1 MSDKNKFS
9 YIQLEDSWLKH
20 LLPEF
25 QKEYM
30 KSLKYFLTSELKKN
44 KTIFPKGSQMFLALN
59 STPYSKVKVVILGQD
74 PYHGIGQAHGLCF
87 SVPRGVEKPPS
98 LVNIFKELNSDLGI
112 KFPSHGSL
120 LSWANQGVLLLNSVL
135 SVEKGIPASHAG
147 MGWEIFTDRII
158 NLVNQKEGIVFILWG
173 NYAIKK
179 ASKID
184 RSRHLVL
191 TSAHPSPLSANKGF
205 FGNKHFSKCNEF
217 LQQTGKDSIDWKL

>member
-25 QKEYM
+25 HKEYM

-112 KFPSHGSL
+112 KLPSHGSL

-135 SVEKGIPASHAG
+135 SVEKGTPASHAG

-158 NLVNQKEGIVFILWG
+158 DLVNQKEGIVFILWG

>member
-1 MSDKNKFS
+1 
-9 YIQLEDSWLKH
+9 
-20 LLPEF
+20 
-25 QKEYM
+25 
-30 KSLKYFLTSELKKN
+30 
-44 KTIFPKGSQMFLALN
+44 MFLALN

-98 LVNIFKELNSDLGI
+98 LVNIYKELNSDLGI

-158 NLVNQKEGIVFILWG
+158 DLVNQKEGIVFILWG
-173 NYAIKK
+173 NY
-179 ASKID
+179 
-184 RSRHLVL
+184 
-191 TSAHPSPLSANKGF
+191 
-205 FGNKHFSKCNEF
+205 
-217 LQQTGKDSIDWKL
+217 SI